1 MIVGEQKPISEIKQ
15 IVAPYKKVLLLG
27 CGTCVKT
34 CFAGGDDEVAVLA
47 SALRLSC
54 KIEGKEIE
62 IEEQTVERQCE
73 DEFIQE
79 SAGAVGRNEAILS
92 LACGAGVQ
100 AMARRF
106 ASMPVLPG
114 VNTTFMGVLE
124 KPGLFTEECSGCGDC
139 KLAVFGGICP
149 FTRCAKKLVN
159 GPCGGSRNGRCEIN
173 SETDCAWHLIIER
186 LKALGQMDNLRIYL
200 PPKNWAASFS
210 SGPRKLIQ
218 RGSCAMTTESAGKLQ
233 QVLTS
238 GGFAVTA
245 ECGPPRGSDPEII
258 RKKGDLLKGCVDA
271 VNVTDNQ
278 TAIVRMSSI
287 AACVHLVA
295 MGIEPV
301 MQMVTRDRN
310 RIALQSDIMGA
321 HSLGIHNIL
330 CLSGDHQTFGSQPDA
345 LNVFDIDSMNL
356 VRAVL
361 TMREQGQDM
370 SGYELKGAPKMFI
383 GAAANPFADPF
394 EYRVIRL
401 AKKIEAGAD
410 FIQTQCVFN
419 MERFKAW
426 MKMAREKG

>member
-1 MIVGEQKPISEIKQ
+1 MK
-15 IVAPYKKVLLLG
+15 
-27 CGTCVKT
+27 
-34 CFAGGDDEVAVLA
+34 
-47 SALRLSC
+47 
-54 KIEGKEIE
+54 
-62 IEEQTVERQCE
+62 
-73 DEFIQE
+73 
-79 SAGAVGRNEAILS
+79 
-92 LACGAGVQ
+92 
-100 AMARRF
+100 
-106 ASMPVLPG
+106 
-114 VNTTFMGVLE
+114 
-124 KPGLFTEECSGCGDC
+124 
-139 KLAVFGGICP
+139 
-149 FTRCAKKLVN
+149 
-159 GPCGGSRNGRCEIN
+159 
-173 SETDCAWHLIIER
+173 
-186 LKALGQMDNLRIYL
+186 
-200 PPKNWAASFS
+200 
-210 SGPRKLIQ
+210 
-218 RGSCAMTTESAGKLQ
+218 TESTGKLQ

-238 GGFAVTA
+238 GGFAVTS

-287 AACVHLVA
+287 AACAHLVA

-321 HSLGIHNIL
+321 YSLGINNIL

-356 VRAVL
+356 VRTVL

-370 SGYELKGAPKMFI
+370 SGFALKGAPQMFI

-401 AKKIEAGAD
+401 AKKIDAGAD
-410 FIQTQCVFN
+410 FIQTQCVYN

-426 MKMAREKG
+426 MNMAREEGLTEKVHILAGVTPMKSEGMAKYMANRVAGMDVPEDLIKRMGSVSKQKAPEEGINICLETIAELRDIPGVHGIHLMAIEWEDVVAQIVSEAGLMPRP